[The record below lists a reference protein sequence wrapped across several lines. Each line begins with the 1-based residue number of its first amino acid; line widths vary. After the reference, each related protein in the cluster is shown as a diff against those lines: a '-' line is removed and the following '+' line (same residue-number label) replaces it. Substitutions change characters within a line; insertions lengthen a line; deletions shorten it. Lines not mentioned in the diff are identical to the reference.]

1 MSQYRISRN
10 IEASIIDYI
19 KDQLSEDWNNINVEK
34 TFARIYSLELPS
46 VCIRCGVT
54 THEKAEI
61 GADSTTRNP
70 QVLLDVFCTSDGQRL
85 DLKDFL
91 VEKIKSG
98 IPYYI
103 YTIINGQI
111 QNKVQ
116 DGRIRVLDIDD
127 TPINFDT
134 DKNALDVHDRYRHL
148 LTLSISL
155 GKIEI

>member
-1 MSQYRISRN
+1 MGMYRISRN

-19 KDQLSEDWNNINVEK
+19 KDQLIGNWTGVNVEK
-34 TFARIYSLELPS
+34 TFSRIYKIELPS
-46 VCIRCGVT
+46 ICIRCGVT

-70 QVLLDVFCTSDGQRL
+70 QVLLDIFCSDDGQRL

-91 VEKIKSG
+91 IEKIKSG

-103 YTIINGQI
+103 YTIVSGQI
-111 QNKVQ
+111 QSKVQ

-127 TPINFDT
+127 TPINFDI
-134 DKNALDVHDRYRHL
+134 DKNALDVHDRFRHL
-148 LTLSISL
+148 LTLSINL